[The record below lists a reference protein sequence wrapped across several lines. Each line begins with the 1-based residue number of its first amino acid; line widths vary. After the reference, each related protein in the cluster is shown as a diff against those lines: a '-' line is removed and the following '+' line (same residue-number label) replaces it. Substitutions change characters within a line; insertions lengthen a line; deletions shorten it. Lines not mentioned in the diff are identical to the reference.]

1 MITEIRLSQIK
12 DTYNGNEDVLIPLI
26 KLFKKV
32 PLEQVAWPETVLVH
46 KSSEWITEMQVYEP
60 FPICSYLIKAFKIAY
75 PDISEQSRIYL
86 NAIVYNYKF
95 LYSGFWD
102 EYGALEALIESSKL
116 KVLINKGDKFITAYA
131 NNIIKEEKSLS
142 QLSVLADLVN
152 NAEVDNDP
160 K

>member
-1 MITEIRLSQIK
+1 M
-12 DTYNGNEDVLIPLI
+12 
-26 KLFKKV
+26 
-32 PLEQVAWPETVLVH
+32 
-46 KSSEWITEMQVYEP
+46 
-60 FPICSYLIKAFKIAY
+60 IKAFKIAY